1 MILLRCSPRVEKRER
16 LQIELRLHLRPHIAK
31 WASLSSSLSSSTSS
45 SPPPPSSSSSSSCF
59 LYVHI
64 GPDIAKWARPVCSS
78 FPHNNQFLN
87 IKYKKEPGN
96 KLSQWAPFPSMPRDT
111 IVEWSLFCCIL
122 KCIYLHKFFLLLFGV
137 TCSLLSRQKIWCCR
151 GVFSS
156 S

>member
-1 MILLRCSPRVEKRER
+1 MRKLRKLRTMILLRCSPRVEKRER

-45 SPPPPSSSSSSSCF
+45 SLSPSSSSSSSCF

-87 IKYKKEPGN
+87 IKYKKNQETNYPNGHRFH
-96 KLSQWAPFPSMPRDT
+96 QCQG
-111 IVEWSLFCCIL
+111 IQ
-122 KCIYLHKFFLLLFGV
+122 LLIGRCFV
-137 TCSLLSRQKIWCCR
+137 
-151 GVFSS
+151 VF
-156 S
+156 